1 MNATQGENRLLM
13 PAFQLSLVFL
23 VLAALSY
30 LAYLYLELEPEIK
43 PHTETIAYIL
53 FAISQ
58 VAFYAAL
65 LSCVYEIYRS
75 KNDIKWK
82 ILWSLIILILGIIGF
97 LAYWHFARKDLI
109 Y

>member
-1 MNATQGENRLLM
+1 MQENRLLI
-13 PAFQLSLVFL
+13 PAFQVSLIFL
-23 VLAALSY
+23 TLAALFY
-30 LAYLYLELEPEIK
+30 LAYLYLELEPELK
-43 PHTETIAYIL
+43 PHTETLAYVL

-65 LSCVYEIYRS
+65 FSCVYEIHRS
-75 KNDIKWK
+75 KNDTKWK
-82 ILWSLIILILGIIGF
+82 ILWAAIILILGIIGF

>member
-1 MNATQGENRLLM
+1 MQRENRFLI
-13 PAFQLSLVFL
+13 PAFKLSLIFL
-23 VLAALSY
+23 TLAAISY

-43 PHTETIAYIL
+43 PHTETLAYIL
-53 FAISQ
+53 FIISQ

-65 LSCVYEIYRS
+65 LSCVYEIYLS

-82 ILWSLIILILGIIGF
+82 ILWALIILILGIIGF